1 MGRRGTAFRT
11 MPSYKQQTLDEV
23 WDAIVIG
30 SGIGGLAAAA
40 LLSRHAGK
48 KVLVLERHYT
58 AGGYTH
64 SFNRPG
70 YSWDVGVHY
79 IGEVQDPRS
88 PVRAVFDHLTE
99 GQLRWQPM
107 PDIYDRVV
115 IGTGIG
121 ARTFGF
127 PTGLENLRTQL
138 KQSFPGEAAAIDHY
152 LAAVQSAQKSSGLYF

>member
-1 MGRRGTAFRT
+1 MLTLATSIRILNVVSVNKEHA
-11 MPSYKQQTLDEV
+11 MLSYKQQTLEDQ

-79 IGEVQDPRS
+79 IGDLENPAA
-88 PVRAVFDHLTE
+88 PVRAAFDHLTDGALE
-99 GQLRWQPM
+99 WAPM
-107 PDIYDRVV
+107 PDVYDRVLM
-115 IGTGIG
+115 GGK
-121 ARTFGF
+121 TFEF
-127 PTGLENLRTQL
+127 PTGLERLRARL
-138 KQSFPGEAAAIDHY
+138 KDYFPSEASGIDGY
-152 LAAVQSAQKSSGLYF
+152 